1 MEQRNLVGSRI
12 RKARLSEKPKASQA
26 EISARLAVQGVILSA
41 NSIGKIEMGTRP
53 VTDIQL
59 MAFAKA
65 LKVPV
70 TWLLGLDE
78 KEL

>member
-1 MEQRNLVGSRI
+1 MQHNLVGSRI
-12 RKARLSEKPKASQA
+12 RQARLAERPKATLSDL
-26 EISARLAVQGVILSA
+26 SARLEILGVSLSV
-41 NSIGKIEMGTRP
+41 SEISRIETSERA

-70 TWLLGLDE
+70 TWLLGIDE
-78 KEL
+78 MEP